1 MRIYSFLRAFT
12 FPAILFVLTIT
23 PARPAGATTPPVVLP
38 TGATITPDAAPGSS
52 FQTLTVD
59 LPDYPNRAVDGA
71 QTTSISPDGKTL
83 LILTSGFNKLRDAN
97 GNVQPQDSSE
107 YVFVYDISNPS
118 TPVKKQV
125 VFVRRAFGGLVWSPD
140 GSKFYVAGG
149 PDDNLHTYAQ
159 SNGMWAEVG
168 TPISLGHAGDLMN
181 QETQTGPTAAGL
193 GITRDGRTVV
203 IANWETDSVTTVD
216 VVNGVVLAEYDLR
229 PGVINPAQTGVPG
242 GEFPFGVAVKGNST
256 VYVSSARDREIDVL
270 NLAGGAL
277 TLTKRIPVQ
286 GNPGK
291 MVLNRTQNRLFVA
304 VGNADSL
311 VVVSTAS
318 NRIVGRVNTSAP
330 RGWLGGEDRVP
341 KGSNP
346 NSVTLSP
353 NEKLAYVTN
362 GGTNNVAVIQLG
374 EEEMSVLGLIPTG
387 WQPNSAS
394 VSPDGKTIYVVNGKS
409 NTGPNPLNCRFINA
423 GGNYGS
429 ACQSVSA
436 QNGSGNNYAW
446 QNMHASLLVS
456 PVPNSSD
463 LLQLTGLV
471 AQNNGFNL
479 RLSAKDRATMR
490 FLRQHIKHV
499 VYIIRENR
507 TYDQVLGDLPVG
519 NGDPTLTQFPQ
530 SVTPNQHAIA
540 TNFVD
545 FDNFYD
551 TGNGSMDGW
560 QWSTAARALD
570 FEEKSQ
576 VINYGK
582 GGSAYDSEGTDRN
595 VNVGISGVAQR
606 QAWQPLYPNDPNLL
620 PGTANEVAADG
631 PDGEEGLGYIWDAAL
646 RSHLSVRNYGFFL
659 DLGRG
664 FQIDVNIVDPCGT
677 NPPVQVAFPAHP
689 SLVPRTDFCFRG
701 YDNAF
706 PDFFRF
712 REWSREF
719 QQQVKTHTFPALS
732 LVRFSHDHFG
742 SFGAAIYGV
751 NTPELQ
757 AADNDYAVGL
767 LIDQIAHSPY
777 ANSTLVFVIEDD
789 PQDGADHVSANRS
802 IAYVAGPYVKHGA
815 VVSTHY
821 ATPNM
826 LRTIEEVLGLNELGV
841 HDAGLPPMTDAF
853 DVTQANWT
861 YQATPAPVLFNTTLP
876 LDPPPTLNLATIPKP
891 SHDAAWWEERTKG
904 FDFSKEDRVDPEQF
918 NRVIW
923 YGLMGDKP
931 YPTSRSGLDLRQNR
945 EQLLRAQTPPPS
957 NGVGNS
963 GSGGGAQ

>member
-1 MRIYSFLRAFT
+1 MQKFNRHKVSIFIAMLAAASLCLGTRSVASDSS
-12 FPAILFVLTIT
+12 
-23 PARPAGATTPPVVLP
+23 VLP
-38 TGATITPDAAPGSS
+38 TGATITPDAAPGSV
-52 FQTLTVD
+52 FQALTVD
-59 LPDYPNRAVDGA
+59 LPDYPGRAVDGA

-97 GNVQPQDSSE
+97 GVVQVQDSSE

-125 VFVRRAFGGLVWSPD
+125 VFVPRAFSGLVWSPD
-140 GSKFYVAGG
+140 GTKFYVAGG
-149 PDDNLHTYAQ
+149 PDDNLHTYAKSGGQ
-159 SNGMWAEVG
+159 FAEVG
-168 TPISLGHAGDLMN
+168 TPISLKHAGDLMN
-181 QETQTGPTAAGL
+181 LETQTGPTAAGV
-193 GITRDGRTVV
+193 GITADGLTVV
-203 IANWETDSVTTVD
+203 VANWETDSVTAVD
-216 VVNGVVLAEYDLR
+216 VVNGVVASEYDLR

-242 GEFPFGVAVKGNST
+242 GEFPFGVVIKGNNT

-270 NLAGGAL
+270 QMTSGML
-277 TLTKRIPVQ
+277 TLSKRIPVN

-291 MVLNRTQNRLFVA
+291 MVLNHSQSRLYAA
-304 VGNADSL
+304 VGNADAL
-311 VVVSTAS
+311 VTISTNS
-318 NRIVGRVNTSAP
+318 NHVISRVNTSAP
-330 RGWLGGEDRVP
+330 WGLLSEEGKFP

-346 NSVTLSP
+346 NSVALSP
-353 NEKLAYVTN
+353 DEKTAYVTN
-362 GGTNNVAVIQLG
+362 GGTNNVAVIRLSG
-374 EEEMSVLGLIPTG
+374 EHPSVVGLIPTG
-387 WQPNSAS
+387 WQPNSSS
-394 VSPDGKTIYVVNGKS
+394 VSPDGKTLYVVNGKS

-429 ACQSVSA
+429 ACQSLSA

-446 QNMHASLLVS
+446 QNMHGSLLTL
-456 PVPNSSD
+456 PVPSD
-463 LLQLTGLV
+463 TDLYQLTQLV
-471 AQNNGFNL
+471 AQNNGFLL
-479 RLSAKDRATMR
+479 RLNRQTAATMR

-499 VYIIRENR
+499 VYIIKENR
-507 TYDQVLGDLPVG
+507 TYDQVLGDLSVG
-519 NGDPTLTQFPQ
+519 NGDPSLTQFPA

-560 QWSTAARALD
+560 QWSTAGRALD

-620 PGTANEVAADG
+620 PGTGNEVAADG
-631 PDGEEGLGYIWDAAL
+631 PDGEEGLGYIWDAAI
-646 RSHLSVRNYGFFL
+646 RAGLSVRNYGFFL

-664 FQIDVNIVDPCGT
+664 FQIPVTITDPCST
-677 NPPVQVAFPAHP
+677 TPPTQVAFPAHP
-689 SLVPRTDFCFRG
+689 SLVSRTDFCFRG

-706 PDFFRF
+706 ADFFRYQ
-712 REWSREF
+712 EWAREF
-719 QQQVKTHTFPALS
+719 QQQISTHSFPALS

-742 SFGAAIYGV
+742 SFGAAINGV

-767 LIDQIAHSPY
+767 LLDTIAHSPY
-777 ANSTLVFVIEDD
+777 ANSTLVFVVEDD

-802 IAYVAGPYVKHGA
+802 IAFIAGPYVKHGA

-821 ATPNM
+821 ATPSL
-826 LRTIEEVLGLNELGV
+826 LRTIEDVLGLEKLGV
-841 HDAGLPPMTDAF
+841 HDAGLPPMADAF
-853 DVTQANWT
+853 DPSQSQWT
-861 YQATPAPVLFNTTLP
+861 FQATPAPVLFNTTLP
-876 LDPPPTLNLATIPKP
+876 INPPAGLNLASIPKP
-891 SHDAAWWEERTKG
+891 THDADWWEERTKN
-904 FDFSKEDRVDPEQF
+904 FDFSQEDRVDPEVF

-923 YGLMGDKP
+923 KGLMGDKP
-931 YPTSRSGLDLRQNR
+931 YPTNRSGVDLRQHR
-945 EQLLRAQTPPPS
+945 EQLLKSQSTAS
-957 NGVGNS
+957 VAEGM
-963 GSGGGAQ
+963 SGGGLQ

>member
-1 MRIYSFLRAFT
+1 MKKSSGPKRSI
-12 FPAILFVLTIT
+12 FVALI
-23 PARPAGATTPPVVLP
+23 AVAGMMCFGPTALASESTVLP
-38 TGATITPDAAPGSS
+38 TGATITPDAAPGSVL
-52 FQTLTVD
+52 QTLTVD

-71 QTTSISPDGKTL
+71 QTTSLSPDGKTL

-97 GNVQPQDSSE
+97 GAVQPQDSHE

-118 TPVKKQV
+118 APVKKQV
-125 VFVRRAFGGLVWSPD
+125 VFVPRAFGGLVWSPD
-140 GSKFYVAGG
+140 GTKFYVAGG

-159 SNGMWAEVG
+159 SGGPWAEVG
-168 TPISLGHAGDLMN
+168 TPIALNHKGGLMN
-181 QETQTGPTAAGL
+181 LETQIGPTAAGV
-193 GITRDGRTVV
+193 GITADGTTVV
-203 IANWETDSVTTVD
+203 VANWETDSVTSMD
-216 VVNGVVLAEYDLR
+216 VVNGVVLSEYDLR

-242 GEFPFGVAVKGNST
+242 GEFPFAVAIKGSDT

-270 NLAGGAL
+270 NLAGGVL
-277 TLTKRIPVQ
+277 TLTKRIPVN

-291 MVLNRTQNRLFVA
+291 MVLNHSQSRLYVA
-304 VGNADSL
+304 VGNADAL
-311 VVVSTAS
+311 VTISTNS
-318 NRIVGRVNTSAP
+318 NRVIGRVNTSAP
-330 RGWLGGEDRVP
+330 PGLVDEDGRFP

-346 NSVTLSP
+346 NSVALSP
-353 NEKLAYVTN
+353 NEKTAYVTN
-362 GGTNNVAVIQLG
+362 GGTNNVAVIRLG
-374 EEEMSVLGLIPTG
+374 GEHPSVLGLIPTG
-387 WQPNSAS
+387 WQPNSSS
-394 VSPDGKTIYVVNGKS
+394 VSPDGKTLYVVNGKS
-409 NTGPNPLNCRFINA
+409 NTGPNPLNCRFIIA

-429 ACQSVSA
+429 ACTSLSA

-446 QNMHASLLVS
+446 QNMHGSLLVL
-456 PVPNSSD
+456 PVPSD
-463 LLQLTGLV
+463 TDLQQLTGLV

-479 RLSAKDRATMR
+479 RLTRRAAATME
-490 FLRQHIKHV
+490 FLREHIKHV
-499 VYIIRENR
+499 LYIIKENR

-519 NGDPTLTQFPQ
+519 NGDPSLTQFPS

-540 TNFVD
+540 SNFVD

-560 QWSTAARALD
+560 QWSTAGRALD

-620 PGTANEVAADG
+620 PGNANEVAADG

-646 RSHLSVRNYGFFL
+646 RSGLSVRNYGFFL

-664 FQIDVNIVDPCGT
+664 FQIDVNITDPCSAT
-677 NPPVQVAFPAHP
+677 PPVQVAFPAHP
-689 SLVPRTDFCFRG
+689 SLVSRTDFCFRG

-706 PDFFRF
+706 PDFFRYK
-712 REWSREF
+712 EWSREF

-742 SFGAAIYGV
+742 SFGSAIYGV

-777 ANSTLVFVIEDD
+777 AKNTLVFVVEDD

-802 IAYVAGPYVKHGA
+802 IAFVAGPYVKRGA

-821 ATPNM
+821 ATPSI
-826 LRTIEEVLGLNELGV
+826 LRTIEDVLGLENLGV
-841 HDAGLPPMTDAF
+841 HDAGLPPMADAF
-853 DVTQANWT
+853 DVSQSEWT
-861 YQATPAPVLFNTTLP
+861 FQATPAAVLFNTSLP
-876 LDPPPTLNLATIPKP
+876 LNPPPGLNLASIPKP
-891 SHDAAWWEERTKG
+891 THNAAWWEERTKN
-904 FDFSKEDRVDPEQF
+904 FDFSKEDRVDPEVF

-923 YGLMGDKP
+923 NGLMGDRP
-931 YPTSRSGLDLRQNR
+931 YPTTRSGADLRHNR
-945 EQLLRAQTPPPS
+945 EQLLKSQTLAPVAGGTG
-957 NGVGNS
+957 NG
-963 GSGGGAQ
+963 ALQ

>member
-1 MRIYSFLRAFT
+1 MRIPSGPIRVFSA
-12 FPAILFVLTIT
+12 AILTAASLMCFA
-23 PARPAGATTPPVVLP
+23 PAKAASQSNVLP
-38 TGATITPDAAPGSS
+38 TGATITPDAAPGSI

-59 LPDYPNRAVDGA
+59 LPDYPNRGVDGA

-97 GNVQPQDSSE
+97 GVVQLQDSNE
-107 YVFVYDISNPS
+107 YVFVYDISNS
-118 TPVKKQV
+118 TAPLKKQV
-125 VFVRRAFGGLVWSPD
+125 VFVPRAFGGLVWSPD
-140 GSKFYVAGG
+140 GSRFYVAGG
-149 PDDNLHTYAQ
+149 PDDNLHTYGVTAGQ
-159 SNGMWAEVG
+159 WAEAG
-168 TPISLGHAGDLMN
+168 TPIPLTHVGNLMN
-181 QETQTGPTAAGL
+181 LETQTGPTAAGL
-193 GITRDGRTVV
+193 GITADGKTVV
-203 IANWETDSVTTVD
+203 IANWETDSVTSVD
-216 VVNGVVLAEYDLR
+216 VVNGVVLSEFDLR
-229 PGVINPAQTGVPG
+229 PGLINPAQTGVPG
-242 GEFPFGVAVKGNST
+242 GEFPFGVAIKGSDT

-270 NLAGGAL
+270 HLASGAL
-277 TLTKRIPVQ
+277 TLTKRISMR

-291 MVLNRTQNRLFVA
+291 MLLNRAQTRLYVA
-304 VGNADSL
+304 VGNEDAL
-311 VVVSTAS
+311 VAISTNSNRVVS
-318 NRIVGRVNTSAP
+318 RVNTTAP
-330 RGWLGGEDRVP
+330 SGLLGERENAP

-346 NSVTLSP
+346 NSVALSP
-353 NEKLAYVTN
+353 DEKTAYVTN
-362 GGTNNVAVIQLG
+362 GGTNNVAVIRLG
-374 EEEMSVLGLIPTG
+374 EEPFVVGLIPTG
-387 WQPNSAS
+387 WQPNSSS
-394 VSPDGKTIYVVNGKS
+394 VSPDGKTLYVVNGKS

-429 ACQSVSA
+429 ACVDPAA

-446 QNMHASLLVS
+446 QNMHSSLLVA
-456 PVPNSSD
+456 PVPSTTD
-463 LLQLTGLV
+463 LQQLTRLV

-479 RLSAKDRATMR
+479 RLSQRDGATMR
-490 FLRQHIKHV
+490 FLRGHIKHV
-499 VYIIRENR
+499 VYIIKENR
-507 TYDQVLGDLPVG
+507 TYDQILGDLPVG
-519 NGDPTLTQFPQ
+519 NGDPALTQFPE

-540 TNFVD
+540 TTFVD

-560 QWSTAARALD
+560 QWSTAGRALD

-606 QAWQPLYPNDPNLL
+606 QAWQPVYPNDPNLL

-631 PDGEEGLGYIWDAAL
+631 PDGEEGLGYIWDAAI

-664 FQIDVNIVDPCGT
+664 FQIDVNITDPCGV

-689 SLVPRTDFCFRG
+689 SLIARTDFCFRG

-706 PDFFRF
+706 PDFFRYQ
-712 REWSREF
+712 EWAREF
-719 QQQVKTHTFPALS
+719 QQQVKTHSFPALS

-767 LIDQIAHSPY
+767 LVDQIAHSPY
-777 ANSTLVFVIEDD
+777 ADNTLVFVVEDD

-802 IAYVAGPYVKHGA
+802 IVFVAGPYLKHGA

-821 ATPNM
+821 ATASI
-826 LRTIEEVLGLNELGV
+826 LRTIEEVLGLENLGV
-841 HDAGLPPMTDAF
+841 HDAGLRPMADAF
-853 DVTQANWT
+853 DVTQKHWT
-861 YQATPAPVLFNTTLP
+861 FHATPAPVLFNTTLP
-876 LDPPPTLNLATIPKP
+876 LDPPPTLNLASIPKP
-891 SHDAAWWEERTKG
+891 THDAAWWEERTKN
-904 FDFSKEDRVDPEQF
+904 FDFSKEDRVDPEVF

-923 YGLMGDKP
+923 RGLKGDKP
-931 YPTSRSGLDLRQNR
+931 YPTNRSGLDLRKNR
-945 EQLLRAQTPPPS
+945 EQLLKSQTDTPTS
-957 NGVGNS
+957 DTVS
-963 GSGGGAQ
+963 SGGGQ

>member
-1 MRIYSFLRAFT
+1 MEDVMKESCGPKRPILMALIVVAGMMSVGTKALAFEST
-12 FPAILFVLTIT
+12 
-23 PARPAGATTPPVVLP
+23 VLP
-38 TGATITPDAAPGSS
+38 TGATITPDAAPGSV
-52 FQTLTVD
+52 FQALTVD

-71 QTTSISPDGKTL
+71 QTTLISPDGKTL

-97 GNVQPQDSSE
+97 GAVQPQDSSE
-107 YVFVYDISNPS
+107 YVFVYDISSANA
-118 TPVKKQV
+118 PVKKQV
-125 VFVRRAFGGLVWSPD
+125 VFVPRAFGGLVWSPD

-159 SNGMWAEVG
+159 TGGQWAEVG
-168 TPISLGHAGDLMN
+168 TPIHLNHIGNLMN
-181 QETQTGPTAAGL
+181 QETQTGPTAAGV
-193 GITRDGRTVV
+193 GITADGRTVV
-203 IANWETDSVTTVD
+203 VANWETDSVTTID
-216 VVNGVVLAEYDLR
+216 VVNGVVLSEYDLR
-229 PGVINPAQTGVPG
+229 PGLINPAQIGVPG
-242 GEFPFGVAVKGNST
+242 GEFPFGVAIKGNNT

-270 NLAGGAL
+270 RLVSGVL

-291 MVLNRTQNRLFVA
+291 MVLNHSHSRLYVA
-304 VGNADSL
+304 VGNADAL
-311 VVVSTAS
+311 VTISTGS
-318 NRIVGRVNTSAP
+318 NSVISRVNTSAP
-330 RGWLGGEDRVP
+330 AGWLGEDGRFP

-346 NSVTLSP
+346 NSV
-353 NEKLAYVTN
+353 
-362 GGTNNVAVIQLG
+362 AVIQLLG
-374 EEEMSVLGLIPTG
+374 EHPSVLGLIPTG
-387 WQPNSAS
+387 WQPNSS
-394 VSPDGKTIYVVNGKS
+394 SPSQDGKTLYVVNGKS

-429 ACQSVSA
+429 ACVDPAA

-446 QNMHASLLVS
+446 QNMHGSLLVLPMPS
-456 PVPNSSD
+456 AID
-463 LLQLTGLV
+463 LQQLSAVV

-479 RLSAKDRATMR
+479 RVSRRAAATMS

-499 VYIIRENR
+499 VYIIKENR
-507 TYDQVLGDLPVG
+507 TYDQVLGDLSVG
-519 NGDPTLTQFPQ
+519 NGDPTLTQFPV

-540 TNFVD
+540 Q
-545 FDNFYD
+545 NFYD

-560 QWSTAARALD
+560 QWSTAGRALD

-595 VNVGISGVAQR
+595 VNVGITGVAQR

-620 PGTANEVAADG
+620 ASTANEVAADG
-631 PDGEEGLGYIWDAAL
+631 PDGEEGLGYIWDAAI
-646 RSHLSVRNYGFFL
+646 RSGLSVRNYGFFL

-664 FQIDVNIVDPCGT
+664 FQIDVNITDPCST
-677 NPPVQVAFPAHP
+677 APPTQVAFPAHP
-689 SLVPRTDFCFRG
+689 SLVSRTDFCFRG

-712 REWSREF
+712 KEWSREF
-719 QQQVKTHTFPALS
+719 QQQVKTHSFPALS

-777 ANSTLVFVIEDD
+777 ANSTLVFVVEDD

-802 IAYVAGPYVKHGA
+802 VVFLAGPYVKHGA

-821 ATPNM
+821 ATASI
-826 LRTIEEVLGLNELGV
+826 LRTMEDVLGLQKLGV
-841 HDAGLPPMTDAF
+841 HDAGLPPMADAF
-853 DVTQANWT
+853 DV
-861 YQATPAPVLFNTTLP
+861 
-876 LDPPPTLNLATIPKP
+876 
-891 SHDAAWWEERTKG
+891 S
-904 FDFSKEDRVDPEQF
+904 
-918 NRVIW
+918 
-923 YGLMGDKP
+923 
-931 YPTSRSGLDLRQNR
+931 
-945 EQLLRAQTPPPS
+945 QL
-957 NGVGNS
+957 
-963 GSGGGAQ
+963 

>member
-1 MRIYSFLRAFT
+1 MRIFSLLRAFT
-12 FPAILFVLTIT
+12 FPAILCVIT
-23 PARPAGATTPPVVLP
+23 VIGVRPTYAATAPEVLP
-38 TGATITPDAAPGSS
+38 TGATITPDAAPGSVL
-52 FQTLTVD
+52 QALTVD

-83 LILTSGFNKLRDAN
+83 LILTSGFNKLRDAT
-97 GNVQPQDSSE
+97 GRVQPQDSSE

-118 TPVKKQV
+118 APVKKQV
-125 VFVRRAFGGLVWSPD
+125 VFVPRAFGGLVWSPD

-159 SNGMWAEVG
+159 SNGSWSEVG
-168 TPISLGHAGDLMN
+168 TPISLGHAGGLMQ

-193 GITRDGRTVV
+193 GITADGRTVV
-203 IANWETDSVTTVD
+203 VANWETDSVTSVD
-216 VVNGVVLAEYDLR
+216 VLNGVKLADYDLR
-229 PGVINPAQTGVPG
+229 PGVINPAQSGVPG
-242 GEFPFGVAVKGNST
+242 GEFPFGVAMKGSDT

-270 NLAGGAL
+270 SLAGGTL
-277 TLTKRIPVQ
+277 TLTKRISVN

-291 MVLNRTQNRLFVA
+291 MVLNRSQSRLFVA

-311 VVVSTAS
+311 VIISTNS
-318 NRIVGRVNTSAP
+318 NRITGRVNTSAP
-330 RGWLGGEDRVP
+330 QGLLGGDDLVP

-353 NEKLAYVTN
+353 NERFAYVTN
-362 GGTNNVAVIQLG
+362 GGTNNVAVVRLG
-374 EEEMSVLGLIPTG
+374 GEAPSVTGLIPTG

-394 VSPDGKTIYVVNGKS
+394 VSPDGRTLYVVNGKS
-409 NTGPNPLNCRFINA
+409 NTGPNPLNCRSISA

-446 QNMHASLLVS
+446 QNMHGSLLVL
-456 PVPNSSD
+456 PVPSTTD
-463 LLQLTGLV
+463 LQQLTSLV

-479 RLSAKDRATMR
+479 RLSRKDAATMR

-560 QWSTAARALD
+560 QWSTAGRALD

-595 VNVGISGVAQR
+595 VNAGISGVAQR
-606 QAWQPLYPNDPNLL
+606 QAWQPVYPNDPNLL

-631 PDGEEGLGYIWDAAL
+631 PEGEEGLGYIWDAAI
-646 RSHLSVRNYGFFL
+646 RAHLSVRNYGFFL

-664 FQIDVNIVDPCGT
+664 FQIDVNIVDPCGV

-689 SLVPRTDFCFRG
+689 SLVSRTDFCFRG

-706 PDFFRF
+706 ADFFRYK
-712 REWSREF
+712 EWAREF
-719 QQQVKTHTFPALS
+719 QQQIGSHTFPALS

-742 SFGAAIYGV
+742 SFGAAINGV

-767 LIDQIAHSPY
+767 LIDRIAHSPY
-777 ANSTLVFVIEDD
+777 ANSTLIFVIEDD

-821 ATPNM
+821 ATASM
-826 LRTIEEVLGLNELGV
+826 LRTIEEILGVHNLGV

-853 DVTQANWT
+853 DTSQVSWT
-861 YQATPAPVLFNTTLP
+861 FDATPAPVLFNTTLP
-876 LDPPPTLNLATIPKP
+876 IQPPAGLNLASIPKP
-891 SHDAAWWEERTKG
+891 THDAAWWEARTKG

-923 YGLMGDKP
+923 QGLMGDRP
-931 YPTSRSGLDLRQNR
+931 YPTTRSGADLRHNR
-945 EQLLRAQTPPPS
+945 EQLLKAQSRTEAHDS
-957 NGVGNS
+957 A
-963 GSGGGAQ
+963 GGGGSQ

>member
-1 MRIYSFLRAFT
+1 MRTRSKTRESIFAALLAIASMMCAV
-12 FPAILFVLTIT
+12 PAADALEST
-23 PARPAGATTPPVVLP
+23 VLP
-38 TGATITPDAAPGSS
+38 TGATITPDAAPGSV
-52 FQTLTVD
+52 FQALTVD

-71 QTTSISPDGKTL
+71 QTTLISPDGKTL

-97 GNVQPQDSSE
+97 GAVQPQDSSE

-118 TPVKKQV
+118 APGKKQV
-125 VFVRRAFGGLVWSPD
+125 VFVPRAFGGLVWSPD
-140 GSKFYVAGG
+140 GTKFYVAGG

-159 SNGMWAEVG
+159 SGGQWAEVG
-168 TPISLGHAGDLMN
+168 TPIPLNHKGNLMN
-181 QETQTGPTAAGL
+181 QETQTGPTAAGV
-193 GITRDGRTVV
+193 GITLDGRTLVV
-203 IANWETDSVTTVD
+203 ANWETDSVTTVD
-216 VVNGVVLAEYDLR
+216 VVNGVVLSEYDLR
-229 PGVINPAQTGVPG
+229 PGLINPAQTGVPG
-242 GEFPFGVAVKGNST
+242 GEFPFGVAIKGNNT

-270 NLAGGAL
+270 RLVSGVL
-277 TLTKRIPVQ
+277 TLTKRIPVR

-291 MVLNRTQNRLFVA
+291 MVLNRSQSRLYVA
-304 VGNADSL
+304 VGNADAL
-311 VVVSTAS
+311 VTINTGS
-318 NRIVGRVNTSAP
+318 NSVISRVNTSAP
-330 RGWLGGEDRVP
+330 AGWLSEEGNFP

-346 NSVTLSP
+346 NSVALSP
-353 NEKLAYVTN
+353 DEKTAYVTN
-362 GGTNNVAVIQLG
+362 GGTNNVAVIRLAG
-374 EEEMSVLGLIPTG
+374 EQPSVLGLIPTG
-387 WQPNSAS
+387 WQPNSS
-394 VSPDGKTIYVVNGKS
+394 SPSPDGKTLYVVNGKS

-423 GGNYGS
+423 GGSYGS
-429 ACQSVSA
+429 ACMDPSA

-446 QNMHASLLVS
+446 QNMHGSLLVL
-456 PVPNSSD
+456 PVPSATD
-463 LLQLTGLV
+463 LQQLTGVV

-479 RLSAKDRATMR
+479 RVSRRAAATMS

-499 VYIIRENR
+499 VYIIKENR

-519 NGDPTLTQFPQ
+519 NGDPTLTQFPE

-540 TNFVD
+540 QNFVD

-560 QWSTAARALD
+560 QWSTAGRALD

-595 VNVGISGVAQR
+595 VNVGITGVAQR

-631 PDGEEGLGYIWDAAL
+631 PDGEEGLGYIWDAAI

-664 FQIDVNIVDPCGT
+664 FQIDVNITDPCGQT
-677 NPPVQVAFPAHP
+677 PPVQVAFPAHP
-689 SLVPRTDFCFRG
+689 SLVDRTDFCFRG

-712 REWSREF
+712 QEWSREF
-719 QQQVKTHTFPALS
+719 QQQVRTHSFPALS
-732 LVRFSHDHFG
+732 LVRLSHDHFG

-777 ANSTLVFVIEDD
+777 ANNTLVFVVEDD

-802 IAYVAGPYVKHGA
+802 IVFVAGPYVKHGT

-821 ATPNM
+821 ATASI
-826 LRTIEEVLGLNELGV
+826 LRTIEDVLGLQKLGV
-841 HDAGLPPMTDAF
+841 HDAGLPPMADAF
-853 DVTQANWT
+853 DVSQSHWT
-861 YQATPAPVLFNTTLP
+861 FQATPAAVLFNTTLP
-876 LDPPPTLNLATIPKP
+876 IDPPPSLNLASIPKP
-891 SHDAAWWEERTKG
+891 THAADWWEARTKN
-904 FDFSKEDRVDPEQF
+904 FDFSKEDRVDPEMF

-923 YGLMGDKP
+923 NGLMGDKP
-931 YPTSRSGLDLRQNR
+931 YPTNRSGADLRQNR
-945 EQLLRAQTPPPS
+945 EQLLKSQSSAPPAA
-957 NGVGNS
+957 GMGAA
-963 GSGGGAQ
+963 GAQ

>member
-1 MRIYSFLRAFT
+1 MRIFSLLRAFT
-12 FPAILFVLTIT
+12 FPAILYVIT
-23 PARPAGATTPPVVLP
+23 VIGVRPTHAATAPEVLP
-38 TGATITPDAAPGSS
+38 TGATITPDAAPGSVL
-52 FQTLTVD
+52 QALTVD

-83 LILTSGFNKLRDAN
+83 LILTSGFNKLRDAT
-97 GNVQPQDSSE
+97 GRVQPQDSSE

-118 TPVKKQV
+118 APVKKQV
-125 VFVRRAFGGLVWSPD
+125 VFVPRAFGGLVWSPD

-159 SNGMWAEVG
+159 SNGSWSEVG
-168 TPISLGHAGDLMN
+168 TPISLGHAGSLMQ

-193 GITRDGRTVV
+193 GITADGRTVV
-203 IANWETDSVTTVD
+203 VANWETDSVTSVD
-216 VVNGVVLAEYDLR
+216 VLNGVKLADYDLR
-229 PGVINPAQTGVPG
+229 PGVINPAQSGVPG
-242 GEFPFGVAVKGNST
+242 GEFPFGVAMKGSDT

-270 NLAGGAL
+270 SLAGGTL
-277 TLTKRIPVQ
+277 TLTKRISVN

-291 MVLNRTQNRLFVA
+291 MVLNRSQSRLFVT

-311 VVVSTAS
+311 VIISTNS
-318 NRIVGRVNTSAP
+318 NRITGRVNTSAP
-330 RGWLGGEDRVP
+330 QGLLGGDDLVP

-353 NEKLAYVTN
+353 NERFAYVTN
-362 GGTNNVAVIQLG
+362 GGTNNVAVVRLG
-374 EEEMSVLGLIPTG
+374 GEAPSVTGLIPTG
-387 WQPNSAS
+387 WQANSAS
-394 VSPDGKTIYVVNGKS
+394 VSPDGKTLYVVNGKS
-409 NTGPNPLNCRFINA
+409 NTGPNLLNCRSISA

-446 QNMHASLLVS
+446 QNMHGSLLVL
-456 PVPNSSD
+456 PVPSTTD
-463 LLQLTGLV
+463 LQQLTSLV

-479 RLSAKDRATMR
+479 RLSRKDAATMR

-519 NGDPTLTQFPQ
+519 NGEPTLTQFPQ

-560 QWSTAARALD
+560 QWSTAGRALD

-595 VNVGISGVAQR
+595 VNAGISGVAQR
-606 QAWQPLYPNDPNLL
+606 QAWQPVYPNDPNLL

-631 PDGEEGLGYIWDAAL
+631 PEGEEGLGYIWDAAI
-646 RSHLSVRNYGFFL
+646 RAHLSVRNYGFFL

-664 FQIDVNIVDPCGT
+664 FQIDVNIVDPCGV

-689 SLVPRTDFCFRG
+689 SLVSRTDFCFRG

-706 PDFFRF
+706 ADFFRYK
-712 REWSREF
+712 EWAREF
-719 QQQVKTHTFPALS
+719 QQQIGSHTFPALS

-742 SFGAAIYGV
+742 SFGAAINGV

-767 LIDQIAHSPY
+767 LIDRIAHSPY
-777 ANSTLVFVIEDD
+777 ANSTLIFVIEDD

-821 ATPNM
+821 ATASM
-826 LRTIEEVLGLNELGV
+826 LRTIEEILGVHNLGV

-853 DVTQANWT
+853 DTSQASWT
-861 YQATPAPVLFNTTLP
+861 FDATPAPVLFNTTLP
-876 LDPPPTLNLATIPKP
+876 IQPPAGLNLASIPKP
-891 SHDAAWWEERTKG
+891 THDAAWWEARTKG

-923 YGLMGDKP
+923 QGLMGDRP
-931 YPTSRSGLDLRQNR
+931 YPTTRSGADLRHNR
-945 EQLLRAQTPPPS
+945 EQLLKAQSRTEAHDS
-957 NGVGNS
+957 A
-963 GSGGGAQ
+963 GGGGSQ

>member
-1 MRIYSFLRAFT
+1 MRIYSLLRAFT
-12 FPAILFVLTIT
+12 FPAILCVTTVISVHLTY
-23 PARPAGATTPPVVLP
+23 AATAPVVLP
-38 TGATITPDAAPGSS
+38 TGATITPDAAPGSV
-52 FQTLTVD
+52 FQALTVD

-83 LILTSGFNKLRDAN
+83 LVLTSGFNKLRDAT
-97 GNVQPQDSSE
+97 GKVQPQDSSE
-107 YVFVYDISNPS
+107 YVYVYDISNPS
-118 TPVKKQV
+118 APVKKQV
-125 VFVRRAFGGLVWSPD
+125 VFVPRAFGGLVWSPD
-140 GSKFYVAGG
+140 GTKFYVAGG

-159 SNGMWAEVG
+159 SNGVWAEVG
-168 TPISLGHAGDLMN
+168 TPISLGHAGGLLQ
-181 QETQTGPTAAGL
+181 QETQIGPTAAGL
-193 GITRDGRTVV
+193 GITADGRTVV
-203 IANWETDSVTTVD
+203 VANWETDSVTSVD
-216 VVNGVVLAEYDLR
+216 VLNGVKLADYDLR
-229 PGVINPAQTGVPG
+229 PGIINPAQSGVPG
-242 GEFPFGVAVKGNST
+242 GEFPFGVAVKGSDT

-270 NLAGGAL
+270 SLAGGTL
-277 TLTKRIPVQ
+277 TLTRRIPVQ

-291 MVLNRTQNRLFVA
+291 MTLNRSQSRLFAA

-311 VVVSTAS
+311 VIVSTNS
-318 NRIVGRVNTSAP
+318 NRITGRVNTSAP
-330 RGWLGGEDRVP
+330 QGLLGDEGLVP

-353 NEKLAYVTN
+353 NERFAYVTN
-362 GGTNNVAVIQLG
+362 GGTNNVAVIRLG
-374 EEEMSVLGLIPTG
+374 GERPTVTGLIPTG

-394 VSPDGKTIYVVNGKS
+394 VSPDGNTLYVVNGKS
-409 NTGPNPLNCRFINA
+409 NTGPNSLNCRSITA

-429 ACQSVSA
+429 ACQDVSA

-446 QNMHASLLVS
+446 QNMHGSLLVL
-456 PVPNSSD
+456 PVPSTAD
-463 LLQLTGLV
+463 LQQLTGLV

-479 RLSAKDRATMR
+479 RLSRKDAATMR

-595 VNVGISGVAQR
+595 INVGISGVAQR

-631 PDGEEGLGYIWDAAL
+631 PEGEEGLGYIWDAAI
-646 RSHLSVRNYGFFL
+646 RAHLSVRNYGFFL

-664 FQIDVNIVDPCGT
+664 FQMDVNIVDPCGV

-689 SLVPRTDFCFRG
+689 SLVTRTDFCFRG

-706 PDFFRF
+706 ADFFRYK
-712 REWSREF
+712 EWAREF
-719 QQQVKTHTFPALS
+719 QQQITSHTFPALS

-742 SFGAAIYGV
+742 SFGSAIYGV

-767 LIDQIAHSPY
+767 LIDRIAHSPY
-777 ANSTLVFVIEDD
+777 ANNTLIFVIEDD

-802 IAYVAGPYVKHGA
+802 IAYVAGPYVKQGA

-826 LRTIEEVLGLNELGV
+826 LRTIEEVLGLQNLGV
-841 HDAGLPPMTDAF
+841 HDAGVPPMADAF
-853 DVTQANWT
+853 DTSQASWT
-861 YQATPAPVLFNTTLP
+861 FQATPAPVLFHTTLP
-876 LDPPPTLNLATIPKP
+876 IEPPATLNLASIPKP
-891 SHDAAWWEERTKG
+891 THDAAWWEARTKG

-923 YGLMGDKP
+923 QGLMGDRP
-931 YPTSRSGLDLRQNR
+931 YPTTRSGADLRQNR
-945 EQLLRAQTPPPS
+945 EQLLKAQSRTDVRDS
-957 NGVGNS
+957 VA
-963 GSGGGAQ
+963 GGGSQ

>member
-1 MRIYSFLRAFT
+1 MQSHTLKSIFAAL
-12 FPAILFVLTIT
+12 L
-23 PARPAGATTPPVVLP
+23 AGASMMYVGPAASASESTVLP
-38 TGATITPDAAPGSS
+38 TGATITPDAAPGSI
-52 FQTLTVD
+52 FQALTVD

-97 GNVQPQDSSE
+97 GAVQAQDSSE
-107 YVFVYDISNPS
+107 YVFVYDISNASAPL
-118 TPVKKQV
+118 KKQV
-125 VFVRRAFGGLVWSPD
+125 VFVPRAFGGLVWSPD
-140 GSKFYVAGG
+140 GTKFYVAGG

-159 SNGMWAEVG
+159 SGGQWAEAG
-168 TPISLGHAGDLMN
+168 TPIPLNHTGNLMN
-181 QETQTGPTAAGL
+181 QETQTGPTAAGV
-193 GITRDGRTVV
+193 GITADGRTVV

-216 VVNGVVLAEYDLR
+216 VVNGVVLSEYDLR
-229 PGVINPAQTGVPG
+229 PGLINPAQTGMPG
-242 GEFPFGVAVKGNST
+242 GEFPYGVAIKGNNT

-270 NLAGGAL
+270 RLVSGVL
-277 TLTKRIPVQ
+277 TLTKRIPVR

-291 MVLNRTQNRLFVA
+291 MVLNRSQSRLYVA
-304 VGNADSL
+304 VGNADAL
-311 VVVSTAS
+311 VTISTGSNSVVS
-318 NRIVGRVNTSAP
+318 RVNTSAP
-330 RGWLGGEDRVP
+330 GDWLSEEGNFP

-346 NSVTLSP
+346 NSVALSP
-353 NEKLAYVTN
+353 DENTAYITN
-362 GGTNNVAVIQLG
+362 GGTNNVAVIRLRG
-374 EEEMSVLGLIPTG
+374 EHPSVLGLIPTG
-387 WQPNSAS
+387 WQPNSS
-394 VSPDGKTIYVVNGKS
+394 NSSPDGKTLYVVNGKS
-409 NTGPNPLNCRFINA
+409 NTGPNPRNCRFINA

-429 ACQSVSA
+429 DCVDPAA

-446 QNMHASLLVS
+446 QNMHGSLLVM
-456 PVPNSSD
+456 PVPSATD
-463 LLQLTGLV
+463 LRQLTGVV

-479 RLSAKDRATMR
+479 RVSPRAVATMR

-499 VYIIRENR
+499 VYIIKENR
-507 TYDQVLGDLPVG
+507 TYDQILGDLSVG
-519 NGDPTLTQFPQ
+519 NGDPSLTQFPE

-540 TNFVD
+540 QNFVD

-560 QWSTAARALD
+560 QWSTAGRALD

-606 QAWQPLYPNDPNLL
+606 QAWQPLYPSDPNLL

-631 PDGEEGLGYIWDAAL
+631 PDGEEGLGYIWDAAI

-664 FQIDVNIVDPCGT
+664 FQIDINITDPCSLT
-677 NPPVQVAFPAHP
+677 PPVQVAFPAHP
-689 SLVPRTDFCFRG
+689 SLVSRTDFCFRG

-712 REWSREF
+712 KEWSREF
-719 QQQVKTHTFPALS
+719 QQQVKTHSFPALS

-777 ANSTLVFVIEDD
+777 ANSTLVFVVEDD

-802 IAYVAGPYVKHGA
+802 IVFVAGPYVKHGA

-821 ATPNM
+821 ATASI
-826 LRTIEEVLGLNELGV
+826 LRTIEDVLGLQKLGV
-841 HDAGLPPMTDAF
+841 HDTGLPPMADAF
-853 DVTQANWT
+853 DVSQSHWT
-861 YQATPAPVLFNTTLP
+861 FHATPAAVLFNTTLP
-876 LDPPPTLNLATIPKP
+876 IDPPPTLNLASIPKP
-891 SHDAAWWEERTKG
+891 THDAAWWQERTRN
-904 FDFSKEDRVDPEQF
+904 FDFSKEDRVDPEMF

-923 YGLMGDKP
+923 HGLMGDKP
-931 YPTSRSGLDLRQNR
+931 YPTNRSGADLRQNR
-945 EQLLRAQTPPPS
+945 EQLLKSQSTVPS
-957 NGVGNS
+957 AAGMGA
-963 GSGGGAQ
+963 GGAQ